1 MDIQVERLLIQTA
14 NDLIAHL
21 TKMGASLQDSQDIAQ
36 ETLLKLFEV
45 ETEVPLNQM
54 RPWMYRVGIN
64 QYYNLYNQ
72 TKRRTQILQQ
82 YFHYIPEEWN
92 EYNDSL
98 FNALNQLEVKTAH
111 LLVLKYSEELTLKE
125 IAFLLN
131 RPEESLKTELY
142 RARKKLRK
150 KLEESEHGR

>member
-36 ETLLKLFEV
+36 ETLLKLVEV
-45 ETEVPLNQM
+45 ETEILLNQI

-72 TKRRTQILQQ
+72 TKRRTQILQH
-82 YFHYIPEEWN
+82 YFHYIPEKWG
-92 EYNDSL
+92 EYNVAL
-98 FNALNQLEVKTAH
+98 FDALNRLDLKTAH

-131 RPEESLKTELY
+131 RPEASLKTELY

-150 KLEESEHGR
+150 KLEETGYGR